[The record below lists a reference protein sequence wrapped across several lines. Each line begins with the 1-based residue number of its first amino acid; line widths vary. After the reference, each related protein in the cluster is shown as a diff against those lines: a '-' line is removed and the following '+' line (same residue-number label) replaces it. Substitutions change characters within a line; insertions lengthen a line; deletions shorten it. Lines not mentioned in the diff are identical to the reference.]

1 MLAVS
6 RDFAPPFRL
15 IAPYFVAGGIAYLAS
30 MIAALF
36 LPAVSLHVYDA
47 AVLGWVHLFLLGFV
61 MMTIFGAMAQLIPVV
76 LEVGHFAVAFY
87 YLIWPLLL
95 VGTLLM
101 ALGFM
106 FAPPLLPYGGVVVLI
121 AMTIFLFDVFMTLR
135 SVKQFNLSAATVV
148 IANLFLLLGVVFGL
162 LLALGYTGGIGIDIA
177 TLLKAH
183 VFLVVGGYIMT
194 TIMGLSMVLIPMFG
208 LSHNFSQTPVK
219 AALWMMGIAVI
230 SVTLSALTGS
240 TMLEYAGYLLAIAS
254 LLTYGYQIIVL
265 YRARARKEHDIY
277 ARSLYVA
284 FGALLL
290 SLLLGAFYLL
300 SANPSVLPAAGWT
313 LFAGFFGFLITGH
326 LYKIIPFLVWFERFS
341 PRVGKEKVP
350 MLADMLP
357 QRSTDAQLLFSAAGT
372 ALAAAGVLLRQNTL
386 FHAGISFCVV
396 GACYL
401 LYVIFY
407 IMRYK

>member
-1 MLAVS
+1 MPAVS
-6 RDFAPPFRL
+6 GDFAPPFRL

-30 MIAALF
+30 MISALF
-36 LPAVSLHVYDA
+36 LPAESLYVYDT

-148 IANLFLLLGVVFGL
+148 IANLFLLLGVIFGL
-162 LLALGYTGGIGIDIA
+162 LLALGYTGRIGIDIA

-208 LSHNFSQTPVK
+208 LSHHFSQTPVK

-254 LLTYGYQIIVL
+254 LLTYGYQVIVL

-290 SLLLGAFYLL
+290 SLLLGVFYLL
-300 SANPSVLPAAGWT
+300 SANPTVLPAAGWT

>member
-300 SANPSVLPAAGWT
+300 SANPSILPAAGWT

>member
-300 SANPSVLPAAGWT
+300 SANPSILPAAGWT

-357 QRSTDAQLLFSAAGT
+357 QRSADAQLLFSAAGT